1 MKFENFLNEGLV
13 LSHIEDF
20 KKNFPEKD
28 NYKVFT
34 FKVNKK
40 VSVRADFT
48 KSVWGSWDQPVFKK
62 FRKSK
67 LELVPGVE
75 GVLIKWFPNPAELD
89 DTDADSTLYICV
101 RQDEW
106 YTITCTH
113 ADDIDEFESCISFK
127 EA

>member
-1 MKFENFLNEGLV
+1 MKFEDFLNEDSV
-13 LSHIEDF
+13 LSHIKDF

-34 FKVNKK
+34 FEVDNDL
-40 VSVRADFT
+40 SVPCEFT

-62 FRKSK
+62 FRRSK
-67 LELVPGVE
+67 LKLDPGTK
-75 GVLIKWFPNPAELD
+75 GVLIKWYLDPSELD
-89 DTDADSTLYICV
+89 DTDNEATLYICV

-106 YTITCTH
+106 YTIGCTH
-113 ADDIDEFESCISFK
+113 ADDIYEFESHVTID

>member
-1 MKFENFLNEGLV
+1 MILKRIFLRKITIKFLHLK
-13 LSHIEDF
+13 L
-20 KKNFPEKD
+20 
-28 NYKVFT
+28 T
-34 FKVNKK
+34 KK

-75 GVLIKWFPNPAELD
+75 GVLVKWFPNPAELD

-101 RQDEW
+101 RKDEW

-113 ADDIDEFESCISFK
+113 ADDIEEFESCISFK

>member
-1 MKFENFLNEGLV
+1 MKFEYFLNESSV

-34 FKVNKK
+34 FEVDKALN
-40 VSVRADFT
+40 VSCEFT

-67 LELVPGVE
+67 LKLDPGTK
-75 GVLIKWFPNPAELD
+75 GVLIKWYIDESELD
-89 DTDADSTLYICV
+89 DTDAEATLYICV

-113 ADDIDEFESCISFK
+113 VDDIDEFESCVTIVK
-127 EA
+127 A